1 MMKRYNLLIADRN
14 PHIRNFLKREM
25 QADGYNVQ
33 LAKNGREV
41 LSLIYSPE
49 PIDLLIIDLDLP
61 GANELNLLKCLEDRI
76 PVLPFVVHSYVSDY
90 REFSSKYRAA
100 TIVPKQGSS
109 SETLKD
115 VIRDLLTKSYPKR
128 FKTPIN
134 P

>member
-1 MMKRYNLLIADRN
+1 MMKKYNLLIADRN
-14 PHIRNFLKREM
+14 PHIRKFLKREM
-25 QADGYNVQ
+25 QAEGYNVQ

-41 LSLIYSPE
+41 LNIVYSPM
-49 PIDLLIIDLDLP
+49 PMDLLIIDLDLP

-76 PVLPFVVHSYVSDY
+76 PVLPFVIHSYPSDDL
-90 REFSSKYRAA
+90 ESSSSLRSAMF
-100 TIVPKQGSS
+100 VPKKGSS

-115 VIRDLLTKSYPKR
+115 VIRDLLTKSHSKR

>member
-1 MMKRYNLLIADRN
+1 MMKRFNLLIADRN

-25 QADGYNVQ
+25 QAEGYNVR

-41 LSLIYSPE
+41 LNLIYSPV
-49 PIDLLIIDLDLP
+49 PIDLMIIDLDLP
-61 GANELNLLKCLEDRI
+61 GANELNLLKSLEDRI
-76 PVLPFVVHSYVSDY
+76 PVLPFVIHSYVSDY
-90 REFSSKYRAA
+90 REYSSKFRAA

-115 VIRDLLTKSYPKR
+115 VIRDLLKKSYPKR
-128 FKTPIN
+128 FKTPGN

>member
-1 MMKRYNLLIADRN
+1 MKRYNLLIADRN

-41 LSLIYSPE
+41 LSLIYSPM

-76 PVLPFVVHSYVSDY
+76 PVLPVVVHSYVSDY
-90 REFSSKYRAA
+90 REFSSNFRAA

-115 VIRDLLTKSYPKR
+115 VIRDLLTK
-128 FKTPIN
+128 
-134 P
+134 